1 MTQSKRIVIAVGGNA
16 LLKENQRGTWAD
28 QLDSARPVTEAVVA
42 LRRAGHQVVLTH
54 GNGPQVG
61 TLMLQ
66 HAMGEPQVPGLP
78 LHALGAMTQGE
89 LGYLLQTSIAEID
102 PGAQTAAI
110 LTRVRVD
117 GGDPAF
123 DNPTKPV
130 GPFYSEE
137 DAQRLS
143 RERGWVV
150 GEDSGR
156 GWRCM
161 VASPNPVEILEL
173 DAIRVL
179 AESGAIVIAGGG
191 GGIPVSMRGGA
202 LSGMAAVID
211 KDRCSAELG
220 IALGFDV
227 LVLLTAVPCVM
238 EDFGTRWAR
247 PLHRMSVEETRRRL
261 EVGEFPP
268 GSMGPKVESAERFA
282 TGSGGAAIIT
292 DAASLLDAIKGDEG
306 TWIEAAQ
313 EPALL

>member
-1 MTQSKRIVIAVGGNA
+1 MRIVIAVGGNA

-42 LRRAGHQVVLTH
+42 LRREGHQVVLTH

-102 PGAQTAAI
+102 PSAQTATI

-117 GGDPAF
+117 DDDPAF

-161 VASPNPVEILEL
+161 VASPKPVEILEL
-173 DAIRVL
+173 EAIKVL
-179 AESGAIVIAGGG
+179 AESGEIVIAGGG
-191 GGIPVSMRGGA
+191 GGIPVSTRGGT

-220 IALGFDV
+220 IALGFDI
-227 LVLLTAVPCVM
+227 LVLLTAVPRVV
-238 EDFGTRWAR
+238 EDFGTRWER
-247 PLHRMSVEETRRRL
+247 PLFHMSAAETRRRL
-261 EVGEFPP
+261 EAGEFPP

-282 TGSGGAAIIT
+282 TGGGHAAIIT
-292 DAASLLDAIKGDEG
+292 DAESLLAAIRGEDG
-306 TWIEAAQ
+306 TWIQAEQEAA
-313 EPALL
+313 LL

>member
-1 MTQSKRIVIAVGGNA
+1 MRIVIAVGGNA
-16 LLKENQRGTWAD
+16 LLKEDQRGTWAD
-28 QLDSARPVTEAVVA
+28 QLDSARPVAEAVVA
-42 LRRAGHQVVLTH
+42 LRRDGHQVVLTH

-66 HAMGEPQVPGLP
+66 HAMGEPQVPALP
-78 LHALGAMTQGE
+78 LHALGAMTQGI

-102 PGAQTAAI
+102 PSVPTATI

-117 GGDPAF
+117 DDDPAF
-123 DNPTKPV
+123 ENPTKPV
-130 GPFYSEE
+130 GPFYTEQN
-137 DAQRLS
+137 ARKLS

-161 VASPNPVEILEL
+161 VASPRPVEILEL

-179 AESGAIVIAGGG
+179 AGSGSIVIAGGG
-191 GGIPVSMRGGA
+191 GGIPVSTRGGT

-227 LVLLTAVPCVM
+227 LVLLTAVPRVVL
-238 EDFGTRWAR
+238 DFGTRWER
-247 PLHRMSVEETRRRL
+247 PIWQMSAGETRRL
-261 EVGEFPP
+261 LDAGEFPP
-268 GSMGPKVESAERFA
+268 GSMGPKIESAERFA
-282 TGSGGAAIIT
+282 TGGGHAAIIT
-292 DAASLLDAIKGDEG
+292 DAESLLSAIHGDEG
-306 TWIEAAQ
+306 TWIQAEQEAV
-313 EPALL
+313 LL